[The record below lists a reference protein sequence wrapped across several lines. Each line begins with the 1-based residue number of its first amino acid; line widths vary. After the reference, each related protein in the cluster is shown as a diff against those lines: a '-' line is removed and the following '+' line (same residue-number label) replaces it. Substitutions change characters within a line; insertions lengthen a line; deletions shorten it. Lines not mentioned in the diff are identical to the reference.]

1 MEVILYSSLGW
12 GPCVITK
19 SWLRENNIDYVE
31 KNVENEESKK
41 ELLSMGFRSTP
52 VIMVDGTS
60 IVGYNPKKM
69 AEVLVQ

>member
-1 MEVILYSSLGW
+1 
-12 GPCVITK
+12 
-19 SWLRENNIDYVE
+19 
-31 KNVENEESKK
+31 
-41 ELLSMGFRSTP
+41 MGFRSTP

>member
-69 AEVLVQ
+69 AEILVQ

>member
-1 MEVILYSSLGW
+1 MEVIVYASLGW
-12 GPCVITK
+12 GPCAMTK
-19 SWLRENNIDYVE
+19 SWLRGKNIDYVE
-31 KNVENEESKK
+31 KNIENEEVRD

-69 AEVLVQ
+69 AEILVQ